1 MAPETLPPA
10 IHEEALE
17 PFRRGAR
24 GHAWDVRLCAH
35 RWRFRLDAIRD
46 LPVYLWHGERDQ
58 LVPVAAVRALV
69 AAIPG
74 CCATF
79 YQQGGHD
86 LREHMRE
93 ILTALAAGERPEPGP
108 TISQV

>member
-1 MAPETLPPA
+1 MAPGTLPPA
-10 IHEEALE
+10 IREEVLE
-17 PFRRGAR
+17 PFRRGAQ

-35 RWRFRLDAIRD
+35 RWRFRPDAIRD

-74 CCATF
+74 CRATF
-79 YQQGGHD
+79 YPADGHD

-93 ILTALAAGERPEPGP
+93 ILTALAADERREPGP
-108 TISQV
+108 VISQV